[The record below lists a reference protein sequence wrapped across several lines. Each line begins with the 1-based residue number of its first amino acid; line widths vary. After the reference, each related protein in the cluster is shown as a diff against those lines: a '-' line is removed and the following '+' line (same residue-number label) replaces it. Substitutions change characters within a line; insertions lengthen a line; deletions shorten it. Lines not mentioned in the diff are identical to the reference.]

1 MLPTVRFVVEAV
13 VNDPYVVDEY
23 ANVCRPVHELGLVRL
38 SEIVELLPPS
48 NAPSVPV
55 TDSDEFVASDD
66 VATVCSEPVPPTVY
80 VTPLDDRFDRFVM
93 F

>member
-1 MLPTVRFVVEAV
+1 MFPTVRFVVLAV

-23 ANVCRPVHELGLVRL
+23 ANVCSAVHELALPRL
-38 SEIVELLPPS
+38 REIVELLPPS

-55 TDSDEFVASDD
+55 TDRDELVASDD

-80 VTPLDDRFDRFVM
+80 VTPLDVRFERAVM